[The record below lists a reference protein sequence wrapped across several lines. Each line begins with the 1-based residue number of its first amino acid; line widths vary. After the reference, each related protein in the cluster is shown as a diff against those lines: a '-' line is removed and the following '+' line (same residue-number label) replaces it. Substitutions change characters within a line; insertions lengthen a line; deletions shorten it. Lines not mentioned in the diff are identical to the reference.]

1 MAPIELGERVAL
13 TVCSGGPVVT
23 LDLMPHPASDVD
35 PAQQLRER
43 RASVEAVYLAIE
55 ALAPTANPDAVA
67 TLVSDALEATPLDEL
82 AHLRGGRERIV
93 AQAVEDYRRFAPSE
107 ASNATSAAGLV
118 RILLLQNVDLLWWE
132 DVDDFATE
140 ADVRAARLLDLRDL
154 KRVGQVHFSFGI
166 ASDGLVRRGRDF
178 LVQRVTPS
186 REPRGPGLAFTAI
199 RPEMLG
205 VLNEIS
211 RTTTQR
217 APVGT
222 PPIRVNSIVRTVEH
236 QNHLKSLGFSAL
248 SPSAHCRGWAA
259 DIEVTWFER
268 FGAAGALRE
277 VLLDYLDRGILN
289 VIDEGRAWHIC
300 LSPDHAARYAPK
312 A

>member
-1 MAPIELGERVAL
+1 VVAL
-13 TVCSGGPVVT
+13 HP
-23 LDLMPHPASDVD
+23 MPHPASDVD

-43 RASVEAVYLAIE
+43 RASVEEVYLAIE
-55 ALAPTANPDAVA
+55 ALGNGADPDAVA
-67 TLVSDALEATPLDEL
+67 ALISAALEEAPLDEL

-107 ASNATSAAGLV
+107 ASNASSAAGLV

-132 DVDDFATE
+132 DVEDFATE
-140 ADVRAARLLDLRDL
+140 AEARAAGLLDLRRL
-154 KRVGQVHFSFGI
+154 KRSGRVHFSFGI
-166 ASDGLVRRGRDF
+166 ASDGILRRGRDF
-178 LVQRVTPS
+178 VVQRLTPH
-186 REPRGPGLAFTAI
+186 REPRGAGLAYTGI

-205 VLNEIS
+205 LLNEIAAAVAAI
-211 RTTTQR
+211 
-217 APVGT
+217 APSGT

-236 QNHLKSLGFSAL
+236 QNHLKALGFSAL

-268 FGAAGALRE
+268 FDAADSLRE
-277 VLLDYLDRGILN
+277 VLLDYLDRGVLN
-289 VIDEGRAWHIC
+289 VIDEGRAWHVC
-300 LSPDHAARYAPK
+300 LSPEFAHRYASG

>member
-1 MAPIELGERVAL
+1 
-13 TVCSGGPVVT
+13 
-23 LDLMPHPASDVD
+23 MPHPASDVD
-35 PAQQLRER
+35 PAQQLRQR
-43 RASVEAVYLAIE
+43 RASVEEVYQAIE
-55 ALAPTANPDAVA
+55 ALGPEADPDAVA
-67 TLVSDALEATPLDEL
+67 TLVSDALEASPLDEL

-107 ASNATSAAGLV
+107 ASNASSAAGLV

-132 DVDDFATE
+132 DVDDFDTA
-140 ADVRAARLLDLRDL
+140 ADARAAGLLDLRDL
-154 KRVGQVHFSFGI
+154 KRAGEVRFSFGI

-178 LVQRVTPS
+178 LVQRLAPN
-186 REPRGPGLAFTAI
+186 REPRGPGLAFTDI

-211 RTTTQR
+211 TATVEL
-217 APVGT
+217 APAGT
-222 PPIRVNSIVRTVEH
+222 PAIRVNSIVRTVEH
-236 QNHLKSLGFSAL
+236 QNHLKTLGFSAL

-277 VLLDYLDRGILN
+277 VLLDYLDRGVLN

-300 LSPDHAARYAPK
+300 LSPDHAARYARK
-312 A
+312 D